1 MPMKPTYLLV
11 PLALAA
17 FAIPA
22 AAQQPQ
28 VEACT
33 DTITGNEV
41 MSVAQ
46 LRQVENERWPE
57 PADRVEYRLMMLQA
71 RVEGYM
77 RRTGR
82 RPERLFD
89 FSEAVAE
96 VPWLSTCDAWRHRV
110 VFLPRGDEYEL
121 RSAGPDGV
129 LGTADDVVQNGLFTV
144 KATPA
149 PGR

>member
-1 MPMKPTYLLV
+1 MKATYLLV

-22 AAQQPQ
+22 AAQQPR

-41 MSVAQ
+41 MPVAQ

-96 VPWLSTCDAWRHRV
+96 IGRASCRE
-110 VFLPRGDEYEL
+110 RG
-121 RSAGPDGV
+121 
-129 LGTADDVVQNGLFTV
+129 
-144 KATPA
+144 
-149 PGR
+149 